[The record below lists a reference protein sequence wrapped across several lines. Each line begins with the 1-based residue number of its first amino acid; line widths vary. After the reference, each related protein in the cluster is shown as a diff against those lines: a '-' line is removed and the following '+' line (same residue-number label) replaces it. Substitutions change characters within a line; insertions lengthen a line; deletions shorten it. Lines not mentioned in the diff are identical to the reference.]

1 MNKNRMPLGTLP
13 SFDTMPTLS
22 DENIADV
29 LTWLVAFVDAFEEHY
44 ADPLSRWRQR
54 RYEELH
60 EQYNDE
66 QLHLPIAPPIDDPF

>member
-1 MNKNRMPLGTLP
+1 MNKEHIPPEILP
-13 SFDTMPTLS
+13 SLDTMPELS
-22 DENIADV
+22 DESIADV

-60 EQYNDE
+60 EQYDDE
-66 QLHLPIAPPIDDPF
+66 QLDLPIDSSIDNLF